1 MSVTGAATLE
11 SLEGRY
17 WGDPPPGAS
26 NLVRTVHRLRR
37 KTIASLSPEHLR
49 VMIGQSVGLVH
60 LVPLAL
66 DALMVCPLVEGDFY
80 PGDLLTAVLRV
91 ERAYWLMHTDGLRA
105 LEEIV
110 ADLEELD
117 EPVSSAVREFRVRS
131 GQEDWAREAR
141 QLALVSD
148 ALRQY
153 RGGRSSLR
161 WLAEELYALAQG
173 IRLAPD
179 EWVEDL
185 EAEANGLESLYAVAL
200 DRGFVDDLPDWRRHD
215 VDAAVGRV
223 ETMLISLGRWARQ

>member
-17 WGDPPPGAS
+17 WGDPPPGATY
-26 NLVRTVHRLRR
+26 LVTAVHRLRR
-37 KTIASLSPEHLR
+37 KAIASLSPEDLR
-49 VMIGQSVGLVH
+49 VMIGQSVGLDH

-66 DALMVCPLVEGDFY
+66 DALMVDPLVEGDFY

-91 ERAYWLMHTDGLRA
+91 ERAYWLMHADELRA
-105 LEEIV
+105 LEEIF
-110 ADLEELD
+110 ADLDGLD
-117 EPVSSAVREFRVRS
+117 EPVSSAVREFTVRS

-148 ALRQY
+148 TLRQY
-153 RGGRSSLR
+153 REGRSSLR
-161 WLAEELYALAQG
+161 RLAEDLYALALE
-173 IRLAPD
+173 IRLAPG

-200 DRGFVDDLPDWRRHD
+200 DRGLADDLPEKWRRD
-215 VDAAVGRV
+215 VNAAVGRV
-223 ETMLISLGRWARQ
+223 ETMLVILGRPARE